1 MHKRRQFIKEF
12 LLDEKS
18 IALVVK
24 KRFIII
30 SFPLAGIIGS
40 TLRKKWKIKAMVLSK
55 SIISS
60 HYKELGF
67 TWLFY
72 SLFAEKCVTLGQGF
86 Y

>member
-40 TLRKKWKIKAMVLSK
+40 TLRKK
-55 SIISS
+55 
-60 HYKELGF
+60 
-67 TWLFY
+67 
-72 SLFAEKCVTLGQGF
+72 
-86 Y
+86 